1 MRLRVTKKIGA
12 PCGVPMSCGIS
23 SRMNIPSPCVLK
35 ASFQSFGWGM
45 RTAIP
50 LQSNGGEF
58 DEATGYKKD
67 RRSLWSAY
75 LFW

>member
-1 MRLRVTKKIGA
+1 
-12 PCGVPMSCGIS
+12 
-23 SRMNIPSPCVLK
+23 
-35 ASFQSFGWGM
+35 M

-75 LFW
+75 ELRNFANGEYLRTLRLVSKLPELRVANANRYSVAEQRRRVR